1 MTMRTTLKISIV
13 PLLAAPGGQ
22 MQVPLTSRTG
32 SAALR
37 ALPVLSALLLLAG
50 CGAGSGEADEEGPR
64 VVATT
69 GVAADIAARVA
80 GEDAGVSQ
88 LVPDASSPHGYAL
101 SARQQQ
107 ELAQSDLLVMFDPSL
122 EQGLPIETAERRFV
136 IADHAGPL
144 LPFAGESGNH
154 ERDGGGHRDG
164 NGDEDEHASGGTESR
179 DPHVWMD
186 PMRVRR
192 ALPALARELA
202 GVDPAGAE
210 GYRRRAAGLA
220 AELERLDA
228 ELERDLAAIPPA
240 RRKLVSSHDLLGYFA
255 DRYDFEV
262 VGAAFGPAPEAEA
275 SAARVAGLI
284 DQVETAGVPAV
295 FAQQGDDPKVLRQ
308 VADAAGVEVVDDLL
322 VEGLGEQAGSYVE
335 MLRYTGARIADALD
349 ER

>member
-1 MTMRTTLKISIV
+1 MR
-13 PLLAAPGGQ
+13 A
-22 MQVPLTSRTG
+22 PLTSRIG

-50 CGAGSGEADEEGPR
+50 CGAGEAAEDGPR

-107 ELAQSDLLVMFDPSL
+107 ELAESDLLVMFDPSL
-122 EQGLPIETAERRFV
+122 EQGLPIEAAERRFV
-136 IADHAGPL
+136 IADHVGPL
-144 LPFAGESGNH
+144 LPFAGEPGHH
-154 ERDGGGHRDG
+154 ERDDDGDGHGDDDG
-164 NGDEDEHASGGTESR
+164 DGHGDDDGDGHDHGSGGAESR